1 MSRAKFKEK
10 LKYKIKKYLAKRA
23 LIQSGAKSTTLGVY
37 ASAYSNESSIVPPG
51 QRYQH
56 DQTLK
61 GIATKLLKVCYANRL
76 CKAVVLNQ
84 GAMGPQQTPKE
95 VQSMKV
101 DCKVAS
107 RFAHTVMTTK
117 ALNKANISQEVSFE
131 VELPKTSFITNFSMS
146 ALFHLIYVVKEKKK
160 AKQPYQKAVSS
171 GQTAGLVKAS
181 GRKIEKF
188 SVSVNVAAD
197 SSVKFILTH
206 EELLQRHFGK
216 YELMIRVKPNQL
228 VQHFEVHY

>member
-1 MSRAKFKEK
+1 M
-10 LKYKIKKYLAKRA
+10 LAVWEIIEMCSDTV
-23 LIQSGAKSTTLGVY
+23 LGFSGRLM
-37 ASAYSNESSIVPPG
+37 AS
-51 QRYQH
+51 
-56 DQTLK
+56 
-61 GIATKLLKVCYANRL
+61 
-76 CKAVVLNQ
+76 
-84 GAMGPQQTPKE
+84 
-95 VQSMKV
+95 
-101 DCKVAS
+101 
-107 RFAHTVMTTK
+107 
-117 ALNKANISQEVSFE
+117 
-131 VELPKTSFITNFSMS
+131 
-146 ALFHLIYVVKEKKK
+146 VVKEKKK

-228 VQHFEVHY
+228 VQHFEIVADIYEPQGIAFLDTFGTNELLPLVKKTVTDKKVMIQISLHGWIPIYTSINHYQYTK